1 VILAGALMFGLPTLL
16 IKQFQ
21 DPDATVPRLL
31 RGFAGGVIV
40 ALALV
45 HIVPSVS
52 ATSSAPSALPTSSSS
67 SSGISFVTLRSAAA
81 LPDLQPSTAQYK
93 RPSLLACRCWQPSK
107 QQHLQEPSASLHV
120 CRLTAT

>member
-1 VILAGALMFGLPTLL
+1 MFVILAGALLFGLPTLL

-21 DPDATVPRLL
+21 DQEAVVPRLL

-52 ATSSAPSALPTSSSS
+52 VPSHQCP
-67 SSGISFVTLRSAAA
+67 AAA
-81 LPDLQPSTAQYK
+81 A
-93 RPSLLACRCWQPSK
+93 A
-107 QQHLQEPSASLHV
+107 AAAA
-120 CRLTAT
+120 ATVLGFFAV